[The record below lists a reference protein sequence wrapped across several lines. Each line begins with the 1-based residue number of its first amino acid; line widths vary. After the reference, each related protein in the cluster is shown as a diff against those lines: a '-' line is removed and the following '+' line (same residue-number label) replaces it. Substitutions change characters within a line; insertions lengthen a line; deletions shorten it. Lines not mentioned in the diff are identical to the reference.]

1 MISAFRVGLAASERG
16 LCDIDRVYFRATR
29 SRVKNCE
36 DLTGENKALMWDFQ
50 SDLKSVQFRPAKTSQ
65 FFDTRFTYSELY
77 SIDITLKS

>member
-16 LCDIDRVYFRATR
+16 LCDIDRVYFRATQ
-29 SRVKNCE
+29 SRVKKLE
-36 DLTGENKALMWDFQ
+36 DLTGENKAIMWDF
-50 SDLKSVQFRPAKTSQ
+50 DFKAVCFCPAKTSQ